1 MKVLSFVLASGV
13 FALGVATAQAD
24 PAPTP
29 ATSGAQT
36 MPSGAEPESPPP
48 ATYDPGTP
56 GVAPGTPTS
65 GAAAARAAAAPDTA
79 PAPQAPATT
88 TTVTPSGETSTTTT
102 TPSGSTTTTVTPPG
116 ASSTATPAPSMP
128 PPENFDVNTPTP
140 PTSGYAE
147 PKTPNASSTNI
158 DVLPP
163 PPNGQTVE
171 SVPVAPLP
179 PMQGAQEGVYPGYR
193 IYSRVGVG
201 LLVGGGF
208 QDFTNNRLRDV
219 TGDGGYWNAR
229 IIAGTRE
236 FVGMEA
242 AYVGDARS
250 ISGLGLGNDS
260 RLISNGVE
268 GDLRLNIPIMRG
280 PSLLE
285 PFGFVGVGWAHYTVS
300 QNNTAVSDFTSHDD
314 VLTLP
319 YGGGLEFAYRGF
331 MADARFTY
339 RQTYYNNLTQTIGGN
354 LNNWG
359 VGGQIGFEY

>member
-1 MKVLSFVLASGV
+1 VPV
-13 FALGVATAQAD
+13 
-24 PAPTP
+24 
-29 ATSGAQT
+29 
-36 MPSGAEPESPPP
+36 E
-48 ATYDPGTP
+48 
-56 GVAPGTPTS
+56 
-65 GAAAARAAAAPDTA
+65 
-79 PAPQAPATT
+79 
-88 TTVTPSGETSTTTT
+88 
-102 TPSGSTTTTVTPPG
+102 
-116 ASSTATPAPSMP
+116 
-128 PPENFDVNTPTP
+128 
-140 PTSGYAE
+140 
-147 PKTPNASSTNI
+147 KTPNAASTNI

-179 PMQGAQEGVYPGYR
+179 PMQGAPEGVYPGYR
-193 IYSRVGVG
+193 TYSRVGVG

-208 QDFTNNRLRDV
+208 QDFTNNRLRDA

-229 IIAGTRE
+229 VIAGTRE

-250 ISGLGLGNDS
+250 ISGLGLGSDS

-280 PSLLE
+280 PSLIE
-285 PFGFVGVGWAHYTVS
+285 PFGFVGVGWSHYTVS
-300 QNNTAVSDFTSHDD
+300 QNNTAVSDFTAHDD
-314 VLTLP
+314 VLTVP
-319 YGGGLEFAYRGF
+319 FGGGLEFAYRGF

-339 RQTYYNNLTQTIGGN
+339 KQTYYNNLTQTIGGN

>member
-1 MKVLSFVLASGV
+1 MKLLSSILASG
-13 FALGVATAQAD
+13 ALILSISTAKAD

-65 GAAAARAAAAPDTA
+65 AEAASKAAAAAAAP
-79 PAPQAPATT
+79 TT
-88 TTVTPSGETSTTTT
+88 SSTTTT
-102 TPSGSTTTTVTPPG
+102 TTTEPDTAAPSGTTSTSSTTTTTT
-116 ASSTATPAPSMP
+116 TAPATAPAAP
-128 PPENFDVNTPTP
+128 PPENFDINTPTP
-140 PTSGYAE
+140 PTTGVPE
-147 PKTPNASSTNI
+147 ERPNPTSTNNN
-158 DVLPP
+158 VLPA
-163 PPNGQTVE
+163 PPNGQTTE

-179 PMQGAQEGVYPGYR
+179 PMPGYEGTYPGAMTYA
-193 IYSRVGVG
+193 RVGVG

-208 QDFTNNRLRDV
+208 QDFTNGRLKNA
-219 TGDGGYWNAR
+219 TGDGGYWTAR
-229 IIAGTRE
+229 IIAGTRQ

-250 ISGLGLGNDS
+250 ITGLGLGNDA
-260 RLISNGVE
+260 RLMSNGLE
-268 GDLRLNIPIMRG
+268 GDLRLNIPVVRG
-280 PSLLE
+280 GALIE
-285 PFGFVGVGWAHYTVS
+285 PFGFVGLGWSHYTVS
-300 QNNTAVSDFTSHDD
+300 QNNATISDFTSSDD
-314 VLTLP
+314 VMTLP
-319 YGGGLEFAYRGF
+319 YGAGLEFGYHGF

-339 RQTYYNNLTQTIGGN
+339 KQTYFNNLTETSGGN